1 MSKKAWMSGVVAAAV
16 AVFALTA
23 TSMGT
28 EKAKAAP
35 INDKCPLSGKDVDAS
50 KSSEV
55 KVGFCCGECKGKFE
69 KDPSSISKIEKL
81 PNEKCPLS
89 GKAVAKDCSTTV
101 AVAFCC
107 GNCKGKFDADPTKF
121 VGKVK
126 AKEAK

>member
-1 MSKKAWMSGVVAAAV
+1 M
-16 AVFALTA
+16 FALTA
-23 TSMGT
+23 TSMGQD
-28 EKAKAAP
+28 KGAAAP

-55 KVGFCCGECKGKFE
+55 KVSFCCGNCKGKFE
-69 KDPSSISKIEKL
+69 KDPSAISKIEKL

-89 GKAVAKDCSTTV
+89 GKAVAADASTTV

-107 GNCKGKFDADPTKF
+107 GNCKGKFDADPAKF